1 MSDRWVPR
9 RDSPWSSERERARR
23 GQRAARPPEA
33 SSETPGEGSSFVP
46 RRPARPAA
54 APEPAQQPEPAPS
67 STERI
72 DRLMAGES
80 PRTGRS
86 SRQALLPGGNG
97 DEPPGGLPDLP
108 GSGGSGGPTGNRII
122 ILGALLFLAMAMIFT
137 LPRLLGGDD
146 GTAPTPTPEMIQTPT
161 PPADQVAEAAQPTR
175 SIENAEHL
183 VCIDAG
189 HGGWD
194 DGRVREQNSRAPGI
208 LEKDINLGMAWMLK
222 ERLEQEGIAVVMTR
236 ESGLAVNVFNEDVN
250 DDGQT
255 LQDSEQAGDRDEL
268 QARINICNEAGADL
282 LISLHLN
289 GYDDPAARGY
299 EVLYT
304 RAPFRPF
311 GDRSADFAT
320 YVYREIGAAYKK
332 AGFDT
337 TPRGALP
344 DDELNAV
351 MHDGGVER
359 HLIMLGP
366 AIENADYTINPSQM
380 PGIIIEPV
388 FITNDDDA
396 AFIAR
401 TENQRLLVDAYAGG
415 ILQYFEKYPDAP

>member
-23 GQRAARPPEA
+23 DQRPPR
-33 SSETPGEGSSFVP
+33 SEQGEESGSFVP
-46 RRPARPAA
+46 RRPDH
-54 APEPAQQPEPAPS
+54 PEHEPETPPQEPAP

-72 DRLMAGES
+72 DRLMAAEGA
-80 PRTGRS
+80 RA
-86 SRQALLPGGNG
+86 SRGSRRQ
-97 DEPPGGLPDLP
+97 EPPDGGDPPGNGGLPDLP
-108 GSGGSGGPTGNRII
+108 GSSGGGRPDNTRLM
-122 ILGALLFLAMAMIFT
+122 ILGGLLFLAMAAIFV
-137 LPRLLGGDD
+137 LPRLLGGDGGND
-146 GTAPTPTPEMIQTPT
+146 PTPTPEMIQTPT
-161 PPADQVAEAAQPTR
+161 PPSNHVAEAPKPTQ
-175 SIENAEHL
+175 SLANAEHL

-194 DGRVREQNSRAPGI
+194 TGRTREPNSRAPGI

-222 ERLEQEGIAVVMTR
+222 DRLEQEGIAVVMTR
-236 ESGLAVNVFNEDVN
+236 PSGLAVNVFNEDVN
-250 DDGQT
+250 GDGQT
-255 LQDSEQAGDRDEL
+255 LQDSEPAGDRDEL
-268 QARINICNEAGADL
+268 QARIDICNEAGADL

-289 GYDDPAARGY
+289 GFDDPTARGF

-311 GDRSADFAT
+311 GDRSADLAT
-320 YVYREIGAAYKK
+320 FVYRQISAAYEQ

-337 TPRGALP
+337 TPRGAIP
-344 DDELNAV
+344 DDELDAV

-359 HLIMLGP
+359 HLIVLGP
-366 AIENADYTINPSQM
+366 EIKNADYTIEPSQM
-380 PGIIIEPV
+380 PGIVIEPV

-401 TENQRLLVDAYAGG
+401 PENQQLLVDAYADG
-415 ILQYFEKYPDAP
+415 ILQYFEKYPNAP